1 MLTKPSIPAKKRKQ
15 MRQFILLGMLGFLAL
30 TAFLVLKAFE
40 KNIIFFVT
48 PSDLQ
53 ERVLTGNE
61 KFRLGGLIT
70 KGSVLKSE
78 DSLKVTF
85 LVTDG
90 GGFVPVVFE
99 GILPDLFREGQG
111 VVVEGVLLESGI
123 FRADQVLAKHDE
135 NYMPAEVAE
144 ALKRNGQW
152 RGEDDPSFP

>member
-1 MLTKPSIPAKKRKQ
+1 MPNKSTIPAKKRKQ
-15 MRQFILLGMLGFLAL
+15 NRQYVVLGMLGFLAV
-30 TAFLVLKAFE
+30 TAFLVLRAFE
-40 KNIIFFVT
+40 ENIIFFVT

-53 ERVLTGNE
+53 HRVLTGDE
-61 KFRLGGLIT
+61 KFRLGGLVT
-70 KGSVLKSE
+70 EGSVLKAE
-78 DSLKVTF
+78 DSLQVTF

-90 GGFVPVVFE
+90 GGFVPVSYE

-144 ALKRNGQW
+144 ALKKNGQW
-152 RGEDDPSFP
+152 KGDKDPSSR